1 MTLELQLPSE
11 TEAKIREHAAASGQ
25 DVATFVL
32 QAVVEKLADADSR
45 RSGPSQSNK
54 DWAEQL
60 RAIIDL
66 HPVVTH
72 FVDDSR
78 ESIYAGRGE

>member
-1 MTLELQLPSE
+1 MTVNLSPEIES
-11 TEAKIREHAAASGQ
+11 KVRERAAASGQ
-25 DVATFVL
+25 DVEAFVL
-32 QAVVEKLADADSR
+32 QAIAEKLADADSHASPAS
-45 RSGPSQSNK
+45 RSQEEWK
-54 DWAEQL
+54 KKLQAL
-60 RAIIDL
+60 IDL